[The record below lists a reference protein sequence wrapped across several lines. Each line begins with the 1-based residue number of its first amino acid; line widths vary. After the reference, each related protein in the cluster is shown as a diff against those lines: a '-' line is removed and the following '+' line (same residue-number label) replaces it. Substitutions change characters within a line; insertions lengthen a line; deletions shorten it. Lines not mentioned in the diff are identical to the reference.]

1 MGASQSEERRMWML
15 LLCAL
20 ADTTGEL
27 RVSVA
32 PAESLSVTVAGQG
45 TPVVLIP
52 GLFGSAF
59 AYRTLVPQL
68 TAAGY
73 QAIVIEPLGIGG
85 SARPARADYS
95 LAAQAGRVARALD
108 VLGVQGAIVVA
119 HAVGAAIAY
128 RLAYLRPDLV
138 RAVLSL
144 EGGPAEAAATPGF
157 RRAMRFAPWIKMFGG
172 YGRVRREVRRSLVAS
187 SGDTSWVSD
196 AVVDGYTTG
205 AAHNFDG
212 TLKAYVRM
220 AHAREP
226 ERLAPHLAEILC
238 PVRLVVGSAPHS
250 GGIPAAEVRV
260 LAAHLPAFTVDTVAG
275 AGHFLYEEQPQ
286 AVFAAIK
293 RAETALARLPK

>member
-1 MGASQSEERRMWML
+1 ML
-15 LLCAL
+15 LLAL
-20 ADTTGEL
+20 LLLGDSSHVVQLALSPQE
-27 RVSVA
+27 SV
-32 PAESLSVTVAGQG
+32 SVTVAGAG
-45 TPVVLIP
+45 AGEPVVLVP

-59 AYRTLVPQL
+59 GYRHLIPLLVG
-68 TAAGY
+68 AGY
-73 QAIVIEPLGIGG
+73 RAIVFEPLGVGT
-85 SARPARADYS
+85 SARPERADYS
-95 LAAQAGRVARALD
+95 LSAQAERLATVLDTLRVRRAVIIGHD
-108 VLGVQGAIVVA
+108 I
-119 HAVGAAIAY
+119 GAAIAF
-128 RLAYLRPDLV
+128 RLAYRRPDLV
-138 RAVLSL
+138 RAIVSL

-196 AVVDGYTTG
+196 SVVDGYTTG

-220 AHAREP
+220 ARAREP
-226 ERLAPHLAEILC
+226 ERLAPHLAEIRC

-260 LAAHLPAFTVDTVAG
+260 LAARLPVFTVDTVSG

-286 AVFAAIK
+286 AVFAAIE
-293 RAETALARLPK
+293 RAETAPAPLPK